1 MQHPMT
7 RRHACL
13 MAIFALGMGIV
24 ISISACAPGGAGV
37 GAGSTNPT
45 GAPQSTSTPP
55 PQITITATSEGTVDG
70 LVVAGPSCPV
80 ERAEDPCP
88 PKPVP
93 DRLVVIETPGG
104 KVVTRVTTDQ
114 QGHFTVR
121 LAPGTYDLQVPS
133 GSSPYPV
140 QHTRQQV
147 NVVAGQTVQVQVLL
161 DSGIR

>member
-1 MQHPMT
+1 MQHPMM
-7 RRHACL
+7 RRNARL
-13 MAIFALGMGIV
+13 MTIFALGVGVV
-24 ISISACAPGGAGV
+24 ISISACVPGGTGV
-37 GAGSTNPT
+37 RAESTNP
-45 GAPQSTSTPP
+45 ASTPP

-93 DRLVVIETPGG
+93 NRLVIIETPGG
-104 KVVTRVTTDQ
+104 TVVARVTTDQ
-114 QGHFTVR
+114 KGHFTVR
-121 LAPGTYDLQVPS
+121 LAPGTYDLQVPP

-140 QHTRQQV
+140 QHTGQQV
-147 NVVAGQTVQVQVLL
+147 TVVAGQTVQVQVML